1 MMSDL
6 LLNLA
11 LICAVATAV
20 PTGANHAPLAVDDH
34 TILLFQPAPVV
45 EVPVL
50 ANDTDSDGDP
60 LSLVSLSVSHGGRAE
75 IIDGAIVRVYL
86 DWSQV
91 GGSGLEYLVADGTY
105 LVSDGAA
112 VRQARWS
119 VWYWPVMQP

>member
-1 MMSDL
+1 MSGL

-20 PTGANHAPLAVDDH
+20 PARANHAPQAVDDH
-34 TILLFQPAPVV
+34 TILLLQPAPVV

-50 ANDTDSDGDP
+50 ANDTDADGDP
-60 LSLVSLSVSHGGRAE
+60 LRVVSLSVSHGGRAE
-75 IIDGAIVRVYL
+75 IVDRATVRVYL

-91 GGSGLEYLVADGTY
+91 SGGGLEYLVAGGTY
-105 LVSDGAA
+105 LVSDGVAL
-112 VRQARWS
+112 RQARWS